1 MSSGG
6 LEPADAA
13 TACLFPGFDGLAVPD
28 WLRRWLAKGLG
39 GVVLFARNVRD
50 PDQVAA
56 LCTELRAERPNLLV
70 AADEEGGDVTRLEA
84 ATGSSFPGNLA
95 LGAVD
100 DVALTRRVAA
110 AIAGELAAA
119 GIDLDLA
126 PVADV
131 VVDSANPIVGVRS
144 FGSDPL
150 LVARHAAAFV
160 EGMQSRGVA
169 ACAKHFPGHGE
180 TSADSHLELP
190 VADADRVTLLAR
202 ALPPFHAAVEAGVR
216 AVMTAHIRFPALG
229 GDPATL
235 SPEVIGLLRDELGFG
250 GLVITDA
257 LEMRAISG
265 TVGLDE
271 GAVGALAAGADAL
284 CLGADRTPDEVERIH
299 RAIVEAAL
307 SGRLPADR
315 LHEAAARVAETAA
328 WTDPKPHRDLE
339 AGAEAA
345 RRALRVEGDPRTGHG
360 AGALVVECRSQATI
374 AAGESEHGL
383 AELLPEAEVVPV
395 REGDSLPDP
404 AGRRLVLVV
413 RDAHRHPW
421 QRDLFR
427 PEAIVV
433 ETGFPAWRP
442 DGTAAYVVSHGAGR
456 ANLEALAERLSA

>member
-1 MSSGG
+1 MNSGG
-6 LEPADAA
+6 LEPAAA
-13 TACLFPGFDGLAVPD
+13 ACLFPGFAGLAVPD
-28 WLRRWLAKGLG
+28 WLRPWLAEGLG
-39 GVVLFARNVRD
+39 GVVLFARNIRD

-56 LCTELRAERPNLLV
+56 LCAELRTDQPNLLV
-70 AADEEGGDVTRLEA
+70 ATDEEGGDVTRLEA
-84 ATGSSFPGNLA
+84 ATGSFFPGNLA

-110 AIAGELAAA
+110 AIGGELAAA

-131 VVDSANPIVGVRS
+131 VVDSLNPIVGVRS

-150 LVARHAAAFV
+150 LVARHVAAFV
-160 EGMQSRGVA
+160 EGVQSRGVA

-250 GLVITDA
+250 GLVVTDA

-265 TVGLDE
+265 TVGLEE
-271 GAVGALAAGADAL
+271 GAVRALAAGADAL
-284 CLGADRTPDEVERIH
+284 CLGAERTRDEVGRVH
-299 RAIVEAAL
+299 QAIVAAA
-307 SGRLPADR
+307 SSRRLPEDR
-315 LHEAAARVAETAA
+315 LDEAAARVADTAA
-328 WTDPKPHRDLE
+328 WTNLSPHRDRE

-345 RRALRVEGDPRTGHG
+345 RRALRVEGDPRAGP
-360 AGALVVECRSQATI
+360 GALVVECGPEATI
-374 AAGESEHGL
+374 AAGESGHGL
-383 AELLPEAEVVPV
+383 AELLPAAEVVPL
-395 REGDSLPDP
+395 REGDPLPDP
-404 AGRRLVLVV
+404 EGRRLVLVV
-413 RDAHRHPW
+413 RDAHRHAW

-427 PEAIVV
+427 PGAIVV
-433 ETGFPAWRP
+433 ETGFPVWRP
-442 DGTAAYVVSHGAGR
+442 DGAAAYIVTNGAGR
-456 ANLEALAERLSA
+456 ANLEAVAERLSA